1 MPARLLEVPM
11 FHPFRA
17 LDARTAAEETRML
30 AAGYQVER
38 TGRWARA
45 YRLDPDYLAARQAEA
60 ERERIAQ
67 MGRNAM
73 ELHALAFPRQHADML
88 ARRAAIEPAPAGAAP
103 LELDRLAAALAE
115 RMNADRVTFERERL
129 TIERGRQS

>member
-1 MPARLLEVPM
+1 MFRL
-11 FHPFRA
+11 FRV
-17 LDARTAAEETRML
+17 LDARTAAAETRML

-38 TGRWARA
+38 TGRWSRA
-45 YRLDPDYLAARQAEA
+45 YRLDPDYLAARRAEA

-73 ELHALAFPRQHADML
+73 ELHAIAFPRQHADML
-88 ARRAAIEPAPAGAAP
+88 ARQAAIEAASAPAGAAP
-103 LELDRLAAALAE
+103 LELDALAAALAE

-129 TIERGRQS
+129 TIERGRPS

>member
-1 MPARLLEVPM
+1 M

-17 LDARTAAEETRML
+17 LDARTAAEETRMR
-30 AAGYQVER
+30 AHGFEVER

-60 ERERIAQ
+60 ERERVAQ

-73 ELHALAFPRQHADML
+73 ELHALAFPRQHADLM
-88 ARRAAIEPAPAGAAP
+88 ARQAAIESASAPAGAAP

-115 RMNADRVTFERERL
+115 RMNADRITFERERL
-129 TIERGRQS
+129 TIERGRPS